1 MQQTLARL
9 THSGPSADRATRTP
23 HPCRSLIAS
32 LRVGLRPDGIEV
44 RGGGTCCTRH
54 RRSDQFH
61 DPSPPHHRSPETIG
75 GDAGRRYPMN
85 TRLGYTLSSEEHE
98 PARLVELAVMAEE
111 RGFDFVSIS
120 DHFHPWI
127 TEQGHSPFVW
137 SVLGA
142 ISAVTNEIE
151 VGVGVTCPTIRIHPA
166 ILAQATATTA
176 NLLPDRFF
184 WGVGS
189 GEALN
194 EQILGD
200 GWPPADIRLDMLEE
214 AVFLIR
220 RMWEGES
227 TTWRGEYYLVEDAT
241 VFDPPPGEVPIIVSA
256 FGEKAAEVAARVG
269 DGLWITGPGKESIDH
284 YRNAGGEGPVYTQL
298 HVCWAETEDEA
309 EEIAHRVWPNT
320 ALPGSW
326 HRISAHPS
334 TSNRRSRWSRP
345 KWSPRRSR
353 AVRIPSGSSSPTG
366 RPSTPA
372 STTSTSTR
380 SDPIRKASST
390 GGSPR
395 SDPS

>member
-1 MQQTLARL
+1 
-9 THSGPSADRATRTP
+9 
-23 HPCRSLIAS
+23 
-32 LRVGLRPDGIEV
+32 
-44 RGGGTCCTRH
+44 
-54 RRSDQFH
+54 
-61 DPSPPHHRSPETIG
+61 
-75 GDAGRRYPMN
+75 
-85 TRLGYTLSSEEHE
+85 
-98 PARLVELAVMAEE
+98 
-111 RGFDFVSIS
+111 IS

-220 RMWEGES
+220 KMWEGES
-227 TTWRGEYYLVEDAT
+227 TIFRGEYYLVEDAT
-241 VFDPPPGEVPIIVSA
+241 VFDPPPGEVPSIVSA

-284 YRNAGGEGPVYTQL
+284 YRNAGGEGPSAGT
-298 HVCWAETEDEA
+298 
-309 EEIAHRVWPNT
+309 RPRR
-320 ALPGSW
+320 PGIGSGRARPCPASW
-326 HRISAHPS
+326 QRISAHLS
-334 TSNRRSRWSRP
+334 ASNRRSGWSRP
-345 KWSPRRSR
+345 KWSPRGSR
-353 AVRIPSGSSSPTG
+353 AGRIASGSSSPTG

-380 SDPIRKASST
+380 AD
-390 GGSPR
+390 
-395 SDPS
+395 